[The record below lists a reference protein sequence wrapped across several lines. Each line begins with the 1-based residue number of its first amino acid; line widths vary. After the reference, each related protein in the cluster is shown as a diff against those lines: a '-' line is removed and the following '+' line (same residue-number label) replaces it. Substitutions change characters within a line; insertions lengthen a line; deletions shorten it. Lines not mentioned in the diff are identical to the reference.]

1 MSRKDQLMVS
11 SKWFLLVHC
20 KVGENERKAGF
31 SFEQGTNFWLI
42 TNTST
47 ENRGKIPTTALCA
60 LLLKQRTDIYT
71 MFLREILNKAD
82 QIRDNYSDISTY
94 FEWGTINA
102 IMMLTQDAYK

>member
-11 SKWFLLVHC
+11 SKRFLLVHC
-20 KVGENERKAGF
+20 KVGENEGTAGF

-47 ENRGKIPTTALCA
+47 ENKGKIPTTALCA
-60 LLLKQRTDIYT
+60 LLPKKRTEIYT
-71 MFLREILNKAD
+71 MLFREMLSRAD

-94 FEWGTINA
+94 FE
-102 IMMLTQDAYK
+102 

>member
-11 SKWFLLVHC
+11 SKRFLLVHC
-20 KVGENERKAGF
+20 KVGENEGTAGF

-47 ENRGKIPTTALCA
+47 ENKGKIPTTALCA
-60 LLLKQRTDIYT
+60 LLPKKRTEIYT
-71 MFLREILNKAD
+71 MLFREMLNRAD

-94 FEWGTINA
+94 FE
-102 IMMLTQDAYK
+102 